1 MAFEM
6 LQAVVGAAVIDS
18 DFRRAI
24 LNGPRHS
31 VIHRF
36 DLSREETDAVMSI
49 QADTLAQFAGQLD
62 QWIMKQEN
70 RLEPMALDLPAL
82 ALITQ
87 HDSNGQRA
95 SAPIEKRPILN
106 ELVVTSS
113 FGPA

>member
-6 LQAVVGAAVIDS
+6 LQAVVGTAVIDS

-24 LNGPRHS
+24 LSGSRHS
-31 VIHRF
+31 AIHQF
-36 DLSREETDAVMSI
+36 DLSREERDAVLSI

-82 ALITQ
+82 TSSSRETVAQ
-87 HDSNGQRA
+87 KA
-95 SAPIEKRPILN
+95 SLPVDHKPMLHEF
-106 ELVVTSS
+106 VTSS
-113 FGPA
+113 SLGRP